1 MWTSKEGLKEL
12 AIELVKVQSIS
23 NTKGEIDMANLVYDK
38 LAKLDYYK
46 ENPSHLHLVPVN
58 DELGRFCVCA
68 LMKSKNQT
76 EKTLLTLSHLDT
88 VGVDDAGN
96 LKEYI
101 FDANKYTEKLKEN
114 IDSLDE
120 DSKKDLLSGE
130 WLFARGIM
138 DMKTGLAIQMSLIEY
153 FSQLEDLKGNIL
165 LVAVADEEANS
176 AGAISV
182 VPYINKILEKENL
195 KPIAVLNCEPDFS
208 LYKGDDNKY
217 IYTGSCGKL
226 LPGFFVVGKEVHVGE
241 ILSGMNA
248 NLIASEL
255 ITRLE
260 LNTDLCDEIGEDV
273 TMPPTCLKYKD
284 NKNEYNVQTPISSI
298 IYYNLQ
304 TFKITPKE
312 VLEELKTVCEEAILA
327 SKEKVNKARIKY
339 EKITK
344 GKYIAKNIDLDI
356 KVLTFDELYKQV
368 LRDNGKEF
376 ELHLESKIKCWL
388 KDKSMDERDLSS
400 AIVSEVHK
408 FSKDRNPTIIIFFA
422 PPYYPNVGINNE
434 LELDKKLLKVVDNII
449 EYSKEEYD
457 IDIKKQNYFQ
467 GLSDLSYFRLE
478 NEKDIINFLGP
489 NMPIIKYKY
498 KLPLEEIKKLN
509 VPVVNLGPHGKD
521 AHKFTE
527 RILVDYSYDI
537 LPRLI
542 KKIVMD
548 IFN

>member
-1 MWTSKEGLKEL
+1 MWNSKEALKGLAL
-12 AIELVKVQSIS
+12 ELVKVQSIS

-38 LAKLDYYK
+38 LSQLDYYR
-46 ENPSHLHLVPVN
+46 ENPNHLNLVSVN

-68 LMKSKNQT
+68 LMKSKKQT
-76 EKTLLTLSHLDT
+76 KKTLLTLCHLDT
-88 VGVDDAGN
+88 VGVEDAGS

-120 DSKKDLLSGE
+120 DSKKDLLSGN
-130 WLFARGIM
+130 WLFGRGIM
-138 DMKTGLAIQMSLIEY
+138 DMKTGLAIQMSLIEH
-153 FSQLEDLKGNIL
+153 FSSLEDFEGNIM

-182 VPYINKILEKENL
+182 IPYINKILEKENL
-195 KPIAVLNCEPDFS
+195 EPVAVLNCEPDFS
-208 LYKGDDNKY
+208 LYKGDGNKY

-248 NLIASEL
+248 NLIGSEL
-255 ITRLE
+255 IRRLE
-260 LNTDLCDEIGEDV
+260 LNTDLCDKIGEDI

-284 NKNEYNVQTPISSI
+284 NKDEYNVQTPISST

-312 VLEELKTVCEEAILA
+312 VLEKLKIVCYEAITA
-327 SKEKVNKARIKY
+327 SMEKLNKARIEY
-339 EKITK
+339 EKITN
-344 GKYIAKNIDLDI
+344 GKYIAKDIDMNI
-356 KVLTFDELYKQV
+356 KVLTFDELYSQV
-368 LRDNGKEF
+368 LMDNGKEF
-376 ELHLESKIKCWL
+376 NIHLENKIKDWL
-388 KDKSMDERDLSS
+388 KDKNMDERDLSS

-408 FSKDRNPTIIIFFA
+408 FSKDRNPMIIIFFA

-449 EYSKEEYD
+449 QYSKEEYN
-457 IDIKKQNYFQ
+457 IEIKKQNYFQ

-478 NEKDIINFLGP
+478 NEDDIINFLGP

-542 KKIVMD
+542 KK
-548 IFN
+548 